1 MKKILIIAFLGL
13 VYLGSKA
20 QIRSQV
26 PLKIQIATSESDTE
40 KIKISFPQP
49 PTLHD
54 DGGWEKGPSN
64 WLAAIK
70 QPVTYRS
77 GLLFLD
83 RKTNGLI
90 KYFMVELRF
99 AKAGTI
105 DVTANS
111 MAISRP
117 GKNIWKTVFGKEN
130 EVVKQTIMCTES
142 DFGTE
147 MYLYLKNFRPYK
159 RTQVN

>member
-1 MKKILIIAFLGL
+1 MKKILIAMFLGL
-13 VYLGSKA
+13 IVLCSKA

-26 PLKIQIATSESDTE
+26 PLKPQEFINQSKTE

-64 WLAAIK
+64 WLPAVKA
-70 QPVTYRS
+70 PVFYRS

-83 RKTNGLI
+83 RKKNGLF
-90 KYFMVELRF
+90 KYFMIEIRFIQAGSIEL
-99 AKAGTI
+99 
-105 DVTANS
+105 TANS
-111 MAISRP
+111 IASGRP
-117 GKNIWKTVFGKEN
+117 GVNIWKTISGGEN
-130 EVVKQTIMCTES
+130 AVVKQTIICTEE

-159 RTQVN
+159 KSQVN